1 MIDLTRADMSAL
13 ATHYVG
19 NSGLGEQMV
28 ITEKPY
34 QFKSAVVKEV
44 FFNFLLSGF
53 KNDIHYHFVN
63 RSEFGIGAVKDLVE
77 SIFEDKENLF
87 DASIK
92 IAENLYRH
100 TVHPKAKGGEL
111 YVSLIKDVIVDGQ
124 LCDAVGIFKS
134 ESKETFIKV
143 DIHNDTFDIDTDLG
157 ISPKKLD
164 MGVLIFNIE
173 KENGYKAVMIDKAN
187 KLKEQSIYWLVDFL
201 SMKLK
206 SSPYLHTSNYIN
218 LCIDFSEK
226 VLTRENG
233 VDEKDKMMILNNSMK
248 YLDRNVEFN
257 AQEFQNEVL
266 AQQELIDAFNQ
277 NKEDFQKTYNA
288 EIVDN
293 FTISKNA
300 LKKANKYK
308 STTIVLDENFEINIK
323 SRHDLIDKGY
333 DDDKGMGFYKVYFVN
348 ELNKN

>member
-1 MIDLTRADMSAL
+1 MIDFTRADMTAL

-34 QFKSAVVKEV
+34 QFKNAIVKEV

-53 KNDIHYHFVN
+53 KNDIYYHFVN

-77 SIFEDKENLF
+77 TIFEDNSQLF
-87 DASIK
+87 DCSIK
-92 IAENLYRH
+92 IAENLHRH
-100 TVHPKAKGGEL
+100 TMHPKAKGGEL
-111 YVSLIKDVIVDGQ
+111 YISMIKDIIVDGE

-164 MGVLIFNIE
+164 MGVLIFNLE
-173 KENGYKAVMIDKAN
+173 KDNGYKAVMIDKSN

-201 SMKLK
+201 SMKQK
-206 SSPYLHTSNYIN
+206 TSPYLYTSNFIN
-218 LCIDFSEK
+218 LCVDFSEK

-233 VDEKDKMMILNNSMK
+233 VEEKDKMMILNNSMK

-257 AQEFQNEVL
+257 KDEFQNEVL
-266 AQQELIDAFNQ
+266 VQRELIEAFNENKDAF
-277 NKEDFQKTYNA
+277 EKTYNYELA
-288 EIVDN
+288 DN

-300 LKKANKYK
+300 LKKGNRFKK
-308 STTIVLDENFEINIK
+308 SIIVLDENFEITILN
-323 SRHDLIDKGY
+323 RHDLIEKGY
-333 DDDKGMGFYKVYFVN
+333 DDDKGMGFYKVYFATDY
-348 ELNKN
+348 NK